1 MDIDL
6 KLRVEKTLGLPLNN
20 GYGLSETSPT
30 IAVPLHNQ
38 PRKDE
43 SIGNAIPGV
52 QTRFVNPATGKDV
65 PLGGRR
71 TLDQEPRSYAWLL
84 QQP

>member
-30 IAVPLHNQ
+30 IAVTLHNQ

-43 SIGNAIPGV
+43 AIGNAIPGV
-52 QTRFVNPATGKDV
+52 QTRFVNPATEEDV
-65 PLGGRR
+65 PMGE
-71 TLDQEPRSYAWLL
+71 T
-84 QQP
+84 